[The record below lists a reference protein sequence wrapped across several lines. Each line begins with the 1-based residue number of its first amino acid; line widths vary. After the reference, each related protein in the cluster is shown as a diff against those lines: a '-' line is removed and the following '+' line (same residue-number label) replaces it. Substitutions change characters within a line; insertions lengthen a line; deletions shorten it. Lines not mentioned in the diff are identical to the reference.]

1 MFPLRPF
8 VNINIL
14 WMFYKAYFLPKVRI
28 FYQYMGAGVKITFAL
43 TPSATEQSCKTILKA
58 TFGSNGQINL

>member
-1 MFPLRPF
+1 
-8 VNINIL
+8 
-14 WMFYKAYFLPKVRI
+14 
-28 FYQYMGAGVKITFAL
+28 MGAGVKITFAL